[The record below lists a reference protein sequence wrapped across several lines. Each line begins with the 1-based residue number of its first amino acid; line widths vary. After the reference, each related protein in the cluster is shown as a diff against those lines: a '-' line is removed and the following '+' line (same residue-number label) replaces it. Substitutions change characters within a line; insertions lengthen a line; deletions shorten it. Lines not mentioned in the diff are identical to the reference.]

1 MLKLPRL
8 SALPALL
15 VRWIAWALLGLSLL
29 VGIIWTLLQF
39 WIVPR
44 ISDLRPHFES
54 MASSTLGMPVSI
66 GQLHVESN
74 GWAPVFKVDNL
85 SLHKTDGGIALTLP
99 TVRVAVSANS
109 LLTLGV
115 EQLVLEGVDLDVRRT
130 EEGQILVAGL
140 ALPDQ
145 TNASSPA
152 ADWVFAQK
160 ELVLREGTV
169 RWTDAMSLEPQLTV
183 TMTAVE
189 FTVRNSARQHNLRLQ
204 ATPPEGWGTR
214 FSASGQ
220 FRRSLL
226 SIHAGRI
233 NDWTGTLHADL
244 PEVDLAPLGRS
255 FATGGVL
262 TSGQGRLGVDLDILR
277 GQPTKA
283 TAEVVLKHLNFALGP
298 QLSALRFDSLQGRI
312 SAQQDAKGFEIAT
325 HDLMFDT
332 PDDLRWPGGNL
343 ALNYIYPQKQTLA
356 KGRIAGDRLSLQ
368 ALQSIATRLP
378 LNAEMLS
385 NIQRMQVAGTVE
397 NLKAQ
402 WEGEW
407 PHLTSYEAKGR
418 VNGLTASPVVP
429 TVTHGAWANMPGLH
443 NAVADFALN
452 QSGGQLS
459 FGIEKGSVTLNGFL
473 ESPLIPIDLLKADL
487 NWTVK
492 DQKWHVP
499 QWRLKLN
506 NNDLAADMGGSWHM
520 NKDHSG
526 PGWLDLQGR
535 IARADATQVYRYLPQ
550 SLPIDVR
557 RYVQEVFVKGDL
569 SQMAVHIKGD
579 LKEVPFA
586 NSKSGEFRFAGKV
599 RDVQMAYVPARSQKA
614 GELPWPVLTSVNG
627 DLVFDRLSVKL
638 SNANGKIGNVPL
650 SGGQAFIPDMTRA
663 AQLEITAESRNALA
677 SEVLSLVQKSPLD
690 QMIGN
695 SLHDATATG
704 NVSGRIKLNLP
715 LMALDKTRVQ
725 GNLVLDGN
733 DLRILPELPLMEKA
747 QGNVGFTETSFTVT
761 AGSTRMLGGAMRVE
775 GGTRAPNASSTDAPI
790 SLRVQ
795 GNLTAQGL
803 QQANELAPLN
813 KLAQRMSGGTNYNG
827 VIAFRRGHPEISM
840 TSNLQGLGLSL
851 PAPLAKA
858 PQDEMPLRM
867 ETRVLNEDKAKPLRE
882 QIQLSLGRIMAATY
896 VRDLS
901 GDKPVVIQGS
911 LGLGL
916 DRIQAPP
923 LPDQGVVANVA
934 LSRFSLDEWQAAW
947 TGSLETSAPAN
958 TTGALTRAADDLIA
972 ATFLPTRI
980 ALQAKEFVTQ
990 GRTLHNVVVGGSRE
1004 GLLWRANLDAN
1015 EFSGYLEYRQ
1025 SSGANLGR
1033 VYARLKRLS
1042 LPSTA
1047 ENAVEQLLESGPVD
1061 IPALDI
1067 VVEDLELRGKKLG
1080 RIEIE
1085 AVNAMTSGPRN
1096 APTNEWRLNKLN
1108 VTVPEAVLKATGRWV
1123 SAKSNNNL
1131 RSTEMNFRLDIDDAG
1146 ALLNRLG
1153 TQDAMRSGKGQL
1165 EGQISWNGSPLVMNY
1180 PSLAGRFNVNISRG
1194 QFLKADPGVAKLLG
1208 VLSLQALPRR
1218 LLLDFRD
1225 VFSEGFSYDVVRGD
1239 VSIEKGMAS
1248 TKNLQMKGV
1257 NALVQMEGASD
1268 IAKETQNLRVVIL
1281 PEVDAGTASLLAGI
1295 AVNPVIGLST
1305 FLAQLFL
1312 RTPLSKAA
1320 MQSFVID
1327 GTWSNPKVTKTDSF
1341 VPAVPAAVQ

>member
-1 MLKLPRL
+1 MLG
-8 SALPALL
+8 
-15 VRWIAWALLGLSLL
+15 VSLL
-29 VGIIWTLLQF
+29 VGIIWALLHF

-44 ISDLRPHFES
+44 ISDLRPHFEN
-54 MASSTLGMPVSI
+54 MASTTLGMRISI

-85 SLHKTDGGIALTLP
+85 SLHKPDGGIALTLP
-99 TVRVAVSANS
+99 IVRVAVSANS

-115 EQLVLEGVDLDVRRT
+115 EQLVLEGADLDVRRT
-130 EEGQILVAGL
+130 EEGRLLVAGL
-140 ALPDQ
+140 VLPDQ
-145 TNASSPA
+145 TNTSSPA

-160 ELVLREGTV
+160 EIVLREGTV
-169 RWTDAMSLEPQLTV
+169 RWTDALSLEPQRTV

-189 FTVRNSARQHNLRLQ
+189 VTLHNSARQHDLRLK
-204 ATPPEGWGTR
+204 ANPPEGWGTR

-220 FRRSLL
+220 FRRGLL

-283 TAEVVLKHLNFALGP
+283 TAEVALKHLNFALGP
-298 QLSALRFDSLQGRI
+298 QLSALRFDSFQGRI

-325 HDLMFDT
+325 HDVMFDT

-343 ALNYIYPQKQTLA
+343 ALNYTYPQKQTLA
-356 KGRIAGDRLSLQ
+356 KGRLEGDRLSLQ

-378 LNAEMLS
+378 LNAEMLA
-385 NIQRMQVAGTVE
+385 NIQRMQIAGTVE

-407 PHLTSYEAKGR
+407 PHLKSYEAKGR
-418 VNGLTASPVVP
+418 VNGLTASPVVTAATP
-429 TVTHGAWANMPGLH
+429 GAWATLPGLH

-452 QSGGQLS
+452 QSGGKLAL
-459 FGIEKGSVTLNGFL
+459 GIEKGSVTLNGFL
-473 ESPLIPIDLLKADL
+473 ESPLIPIDQLKADL
-487 NWTVK
+487 NWAVK

-506 NNDLAADMGGSWHM
+506 NNDLAADMSGSWRM
-520 NKDHSG
+520 SKDHGG

-535 IARADATQVYRYLPQ
+535 IARADATQIYRYLPQ
-550 SLPIDVR
+550 SLPLDIR
-557 RYVQEVFVKGDL
+557 RYVQEAFVKGEV
-569 SQMAVHIKGD
+569 SQMAVQIKGD
-579 LKEVPFA
+579 LKDLPFA
-586 NSKSGEFRFAGKV
+586 NPKSGEFRFAGKV
-599 RDVQMAYVPARSQKA
+599 RDLQMTYVPARSQTA
-614 GELPWPVLTSVNG
+614 GEPPWPVLTNVNG
-627 DLVFDRLSVKL
+627 DLVFDRLAVKL
-638 SNANGKIGNVPL
+638 SNASGKIGNVPL
-650 SGGQAFIPDMTRA
+650 SGGQAVIPDMTRA

-677 SEVLSLVQKSPLD
+677 SDVLSLVQKSPLD
-690 QMIGN
+690 PMIGS

-725 GNLVLDGN
+725 GSLVLDGN
-733 DLRILPELPLMEKA
+733 DLRILPELPLMEKT
-747 QGNVGFTETSFTVT
+747 QGNLGFTETGFTVS
-761 AGSTRMLGGAMRVE
+761 AGLTRMLGGTMRVE
-775 GGTRAPNASSTDAPI
+775 GGTRPANASSTDAPI

-795 GNLTAQGL
+795 GNVTAQGL

-813 KLAQRMSGGTNYNG
+813 KLAQRMTGGTNYNG
-827 VIAFRRGHPEISM
+827 VLAFRRGHPEISM
-840 TSNLQGLGLSL
+840 TSNLQGLGLNL
-851 PAPLAKA
+851 PVPLAKA
-858 PQDEMPLRM
+858 AQDEMPLRM
-867 ETRVLNEDKAKPLRE
+867 ETRVLNDDKAKPLRE
-882 QIQLSLGRIMAATY
+882 QIQLSLGRILSATY

-901 GDKPVVIQGS
+901 GDKPVVVQGS
-911 LGLGL
+911 VGLGL
-916 DRIQAPP
+916 DRIQAPA
-923 LPDQGVVANVA
+923 LPDQGVVANLA

-947 TGSLETSAPAN
+947 TGSLDTSAPTN
-958 TTGALTRAADDLIA
+958 TNGALTRAADDLIA

-980 ALQAKEFVTQ
+980 ALQAQEFVTQ

-1004 GLLWRANLDAN
+1004 GLLWRANLDAH

-1033 VYARLKRLS
+1033 VYARLGRLN

-1047 ENAVEQLLESGPVD
+1047 DNVVEQLLESGPVD

-1085 AVNAMTSGPRN
+1085 AVNAVTSGPRN
-1096 APTNEWRLNKLN
+1096 APSTEWRLNKLN
-1108 VTVPEAVLKATGRWV
+1108 VTVPEAVFKATGRWV
-1123 SAKSNNNL
+1123 TAKSNNSL

-1153 TQDAMRSGKGQL
+1153 TQDAMRSGNGRL
-1165 EGQISWNGSPLVMNY
+1165 EGQVSWNGSPLVMHY
-1180 PSLAGRFNVNISRG
+1180 PSLAGRFNVNITRG

-1239 VSIEKGMAS
+1239 VSIDKGMAS

-1327 GTWSNPKVTKTDSF
+1327 GTWSNPKVTKTDTF
-1341 VPAVPAAVQ
+1341 TPAAPAAVQ

>member
-1 MLKLPRL
+1 MLYLPRL

-15 VRWIAWALLGLSLL
+15 IRWIAWALLGLSLV
-29 VGIIWTLLQF
+29 VGIIWALLHF

-54 MASSTLGMPVSI
+54 LASSTLGMPVSM
-66 GQLHVESN
+66 GQLHVETN
-74 GWAPVFKVDNL
+74 GWAPVFKVDQL
-85 SLHKTDGGIALTLP
+85 SLHKPDGGIALTLP
-99 TVRVAVSANS
+99 TVRVVVSANS

-115 EQLVLEGVDLDVRRT
+115 EQLMLEGADLDVRRT
-130 EEGQILVAGL
+130 EAGQILVAGL

-145 TNASSPA
+145 ANTSSPA
-152 ADWVFAQK
+152 AEWIFAQK

-169 RWTDAMSLEPQLTV
+169 RWTDALSLEPQRTV
-183 TMTAVE
+183 TLTGVE
-189 FTVRNSARQHNLRLQ
+189 VTVHNSARQHDLRLQ
-204 ATPPEGWGTR
+204 ANPPEGWGTR
-214 FSASGQ
+214 FRASGQ
-220 FRRSLL
+220 FRRGLL

-233 NDWTGTLHADL
+233 QDWTGTLHADL
-244 PEVDLAPLGRS
+244 PEVNLAPLGRS
-255 FATGGVL
+255 IATGWIL
-262 TSGQGRLGVDLDILR
+262 TSGQGRLGVGLDILR
-277 GQPTKA
+277 GQPIKA
-283 TAEVVLKHLNFALGP
+283 TADVAMRHLNFALGP
-298 QLSALRFDSLQGRI
+298 ELSALRFDNLQGRI
-312 SAQQDAKGFEIAT
+312 SAQQDAKGFEVAT

-332 PDDLRWPGGNL
+332 PDGLRWPGGNL
-343 ALNYIYPQKQTLA
+343 ALNYTYPQSQKLG
-356 KGRIAGDRLSLQ
+356 KGRIEGDQLNLQ
-368 ALQSIATRLP
+368 ALQSIAIRLP
-378 LNAEMLS
+378 LNAEIL
-385 NIQRMQVAGTVE
+385 NHIQRMQVTGTVE

-418 VNGLTASPVVP
+418 VNGLTVSPDLP
-429 TVTHGAWANMPGLH
+429 ADTHNVLTNMPGLH
-443 NAVADFALN
+443 NAVADFALT
-452 QSGGQLS
+452 QSGGKLALE
-459 FGIEKGSVTLNGFL
+459 IEKGSVTLNGLL
-473 ESPLIPIDLLKADL
+473 ESPLIPVDLLKADL
-487 NWTVK
+487 NWAVK
-492 DQKWHVP
+492 DHKWHVP

-506 NNDLAADMGGSWHM
+506 NSDLAADMSGSWRM
-520 NKDHSG
+520 SKDPGG

-557 RYVQEVFVKGDL
+557 RYVQEAFVKGDL
-569 SQMAVHIKGD
+569 SQMAVTIKGD
-579 LKEVPFA
+579 LKDLPFA
-586 NSKSGEFRFAGKV
+586 NPKSGEFHFAGKA
-599 RDVQMAYVPARSQKA
+599 RDVHMAYVPSRSQTA
-614 GELPWPVLTSVNG
+614 GALPWPVLASVNG
-627 DLVFDRLSVKL
+627 DLVFDRLGVKL
-638 SNANGKIGNVPL
+638 SNASGKIGNVPL
-650 SGGQAFIPDMTRA
+650 SSGQAVIPDLTRA

-677 SEVLSLVQKSPLD
+677 SDVLNLVQKSPLD
-690 QMIGN
+690 LMIGG

-715 LMALDKTRVQ
+715 LTALDKTRVQ
-725 GNLVLDGN
+725 GSLVMDGN

-747 QGNVGFTETSFTVT
+747 QGNLSFTETGFTIT
-761 AGSTRMLGGAMRVE
+761 AGLTRMLGGTMRVE
-775 GGTRAPNASSTDAPI
+775 GGTRAANASSTDAPI
-790 SLRVQ
+790 SLRLQ
-795 GNLTAQGL
+795 GNVTAQGL

-813 KLAQRMSGGTNYNG
+813 NLAQRMSGGTNYNG
-827 VIAFRRGHPEISM
+827 VIALRKGHPEISM
-840 TSNLQGLGLSL
+840 TTNLQGLGLSL
-851 PAPLAKA
+851 PFPLAKA
-858 PQDEMPLRM
+858 PPEEMPLRL
-867 ETRVLNEDKAKPLRE
+867 ETRILNDDKAKPLRE

-901 GDKPVVIQGS
+901 GDKPVVVQGS
-911 LGLGL
+911 VGLGL

-923 LPDQGVVANVA
+923 LPDQGVVANLA

-958 TTGALTRAADDLIA
+958 TTGALARATDDLIA

-980 ALQAKEFVTQ
+980 ALQAQEFVVQ

-1033 VYARLKRLS
+1033 VYARLGRLN
-1042 LPSTA
+1042 LPSSA
-1047 ENAVEQLLESGPVD
+1047 DNVVEQLLESGPVD

-1067 VVEDLELRGKKLG
+1067 VVDDVELRGKKLG

-1085 AVNAMTSGPRN
+1085 AVNALTSGPRN
-1096 APTNEWRLNKLN
+1096 ASTNEWRLNKLN
-1108 VTVPEAVLKATGRWV
+1108 VTVPEAIFKATGRWV
-1123 SAKSNNNL
+1123 TAKSNNNL

-1225 VFSEGFSYDVVRGD
+1225 VFSEGFSYDVIRGD
-1239 VSIEKGMAS
+1239 VSIDKGMAS

-1257 NALVQMEGASD
+1257 NALVQMEGTSD

-1327 GTWSNPKVTKTDSF
+1327 GTWSNPKVTKTDNI
-1341 VPAVPAAVQ
+1341 VPSDPAAVQ